1 MTKEMKIAR
10 KTMNDLYEMIDK
22 KLKENIASGYSENQC
37 KRFDKLI
44 AQRSA
49 IHAACMILDGDLSP
63 DIALDTAVQI
73 LSL

>member
-10 KTMNDLYEMIDK
+10 KTMNDLYEMIEK
-22 KLKENIASGYSENQC
+22 KLDENIASGYSENQC
-37 KRFDKLI
+37 KEFNRLL

-49 IHAACMILDGDLSP
+49 IYAACMILNDNLSP
-63 DIALDTAVQI
+63 HIALNVAIQM

>member
-10 KTMNDLYEMIDK
+10 KTMNDLYEMIEK
-22 KLKENIASGYSENQC
+22 KLDENIASGYSENQC
-37 KRFDKLI
+37 KRFYELI

-49 IHAACMILDGDLSP
+49 IYAACMILDGELPPEISL
-63 DIALDTAVQI
+63 ATAARI